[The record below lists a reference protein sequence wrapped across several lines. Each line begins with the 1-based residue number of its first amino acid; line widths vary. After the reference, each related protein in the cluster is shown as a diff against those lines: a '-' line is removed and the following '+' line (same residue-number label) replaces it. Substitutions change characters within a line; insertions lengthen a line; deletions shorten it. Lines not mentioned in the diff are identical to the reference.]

1 MKRICLLIL
10 RFYSL
15 EETIQTRDGPLK
27 KVGGG
32 GRRGAKVKKFINKK
46 MHSYGFLPK
55 RIFPRRICA
64 GKTITDQL

>member
-27 KVGGG
+27 KVMGGG
-32 GRRGAKVKKFINKK
+32 GGGGGLEKKKK
-46 MHSYGFLPK
+46 NL
-55 RIFPRRICA
+55 
-64 GKTITDQL
+64 